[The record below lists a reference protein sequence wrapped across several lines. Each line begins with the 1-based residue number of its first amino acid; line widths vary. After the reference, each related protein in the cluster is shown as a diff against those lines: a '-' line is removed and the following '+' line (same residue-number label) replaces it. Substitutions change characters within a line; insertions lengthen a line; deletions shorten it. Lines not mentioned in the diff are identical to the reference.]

1 MHYSFIFQGC
11 LDTGIYCHHYH
22 YGPILILNETVI
34 NIKANIRHWELLLTM
49 LF

>member
-11 LDTGIYCHHYH
+11 LDPGIYCQHYH

-34 NIKANIRHWELLLTM
+34 NIKANIRHQELLLTM